1 MIIGTIFL
9 KIVILLFFLIW
20 LIWLTA
26 CGESENSASCDAAIT
41 TGYLAS
47 KDCQILSWNSLP
59 IVLAKD
65 PSLPSELSIA
75 IDEAIQIWELNTGL
89 NLFEI
94 VGRSLNASG
103 NVIEPRSGEAWLSEP
118 ISGKTEEPAKTVYLY
133 RGNRLIDSD
142 MFFNQAFLF
151 SLNGTVDTFDATTIC
166 LHELGHVLG
175 LDHDNGASPEM
186 SIMNSRIQ
194 KNEVRHLSERD
205 IERVRRLYGF

>member
-1 MIIGTIFL
+1 MKRALVIG
-9 KIVILLFFLIW
+9 ILLLFLS
-20 LIWLTA
+20 A
-26 CGESENSASCDAAIT
+26 CGESEDSASCNAAIT
-41 TGYLAS
+41 TGYLTS

-59 IVLAKD
+59 IVLAKE
-65 PSLPSELSIA
+65 PLLPSELSIA
-75 IDEAIQIWELNTGL
+75 MDEAIQIWELNTGL

-94 VGRSLNASG
+94 VEGG
-103 NVIEPRSGEAWLSEP
+103 FENVIGMRAGEAWLAEP

-133 RGNRLIDSD
+133 RDNRLIDSD

-151 SLNGTVDTFDATTIC
+151 SLNGMVDTFDATTIC

-175 LDHDNGASPEM
+175 LDHDNSASPET
-186 SIMNSRIQ
+186 SVMNSRIQ

>member
-1 MIIGTIFL
+1 MKRVLVIG
-9 KIVILLFFLIW
+9 ILLLFLS
-20 LIWLTA
+20 A
-26 CGESENSASCDAAIT
+26 CGESEDSASCNAAIT
-41 TGYLAS
+41 TGYLTS

-59 IVLAKD
+59 IVLAKE

-75 IDEAIQIWELNTGL
+75 MDEAIQIWEINTGL

-94 VGRSLNASG
+94 VEGG
-103 NVIEPRSGEAWLSEP
+103 FENVIGMRADEAWLAEP

-142 MFFNQAFLF
+142 MFFNQDFLF
-151 SLNGTVDTFDATTIC
+151 SLNGMVDTFDATTIC

-175 LDHDNGASPEM
+175 LDHDDSASPET
-186 SIMNSRIQ
+186 SVMNPRIQ

>member
-1 MIIGTIFL
+1 MKRRVIIGVIFL
-9 KIVILLFFLIW
+9 KMVIFLFFMTW
-20 LIWLTA
+20 LSG
-26 CGESENSASCDAAIT
+26 CGESENSGSCDAAIT

-47 KDCQILSWNSLP
+47 KDCQILSWSSLP

-94 VGRSLNASG
+94 VPEGTG
-103 NVIEPRSGEAWLSEP
+103 NIIGISSGENWFSEP
-118 ISGKTEEPAKTVYLY
+118 ILGKTEEPAKTVYLY

-175 LDHDNGASPEM
+175 LDHDNSASPET

-194 KNEVRHLSERD
+194 KNEARHLSERD
-205 IERVRRLYGF
+205 IERVRRLYII